1 MEQLDTLT
9 LSQSEES
16 MDFSLRDHHTER
28 IKHHMTM
35 LNYYLKEQKND
46 RMGDCLL
53 YTSPSPRDV
62 EESRMPSSA

>member
-35 LNYYLKEQKND
+35 LNYYLKEEKHD
-46 RMGDCLL
+46 RMGD
-53 YTSPSPRDV
+53 
-62 EESRMPSSA
+62 

>member
-16 MDFSLRDHHTER
+16 MDFLLRDHYTER

-46 RMGDCLL
+46 RMGD
-53 YTSPSPRDV
+53 
-62 EESRMPSSA
+62 